1 MQIKNILFTAIL
13 GLSATSC
20 NLLGPVSDI
29 EPDYVLTDENVITNA
44 QSAEYLLNGIYTTY
58 RTREFSASRTA
69 MLLMSGT
76 LKDSDVDGSAS
87 FARNEVR
94 IETITVQQYYTS
106 LYFIINQANSLISGL
121 ANTNPQGLSAER
133 KAEILGEAYFHKA
146 FAETMLLRSFGE
158 FWDVKSKYGIILY
171 NEPVRKNESQ
181 KSRSSVNDTYT
192 QILADLEQAAKA
204 PGYEGKAYRISKL
217 AVKALKARVMLYM
230 NNYPEASRLAQEVI
244 NEAQQSGIS
253 LESNYLDIFAQGFSS
268 KELFF
273 APYAS
278 YPLEIVEANITDQI
292 SRGIGET
299 VTRIADELNGQANDG
314 KPETGEG
321 YDSRY
326 AQTFENSGGQ
336 IKINKYVCNSVETG
350 DNNTIYFMRL
360 AEMYLIKAEAD
371 ARRNQPKEARAAL
384 KFITDRAGYD
394 ENYVNTIADKDL
406 LLAIFRHKYME
417 LFAENNEEWYDMVRY
432 SVLDKTDFVSLKY
445 ATSMRNLVLPIPAQ
459 AISGNNK
466 LEQNPTYQN

>member
-76 LKDSDVDGSAS
+76 LKDSDVDGSAN

-94 IETITVQQYYTS
+94 IENITVQQYYTS

-326 AQTFENSGGQ
+326 AQTFESTEGQ
-336 IKINKYVCNSVETG
+336 VKIKKYVCNSVETG

-371 ARRNQPKEARAAL
+371 ARRNQLKEARAAL

-394 ENYVNTIADKDL
+394 ENYANTIADKDL

>member
-76 LKDSDVDGSAS
+76 LKDSDVDGSAN

-94 IETITVQQYYTS
+94 IENITVQHYYTS

-121 ANTNPQGLSAER
+121 TNTNPQGLSAER

-217 AVKALKARVMLYM
+217 TVKALKARVMLYM

-244 NEAQQSGIS
+244 GEAQQSGIS

-314 KPETGEG
+314 NPETGEG

>member
-217 AVKALKARVMLYM
+217 AVKALKTRVMLYM

-244 NEAQQSGIS
+244 DEAQQSGIS
-253 LESNYLDIFAQGFSS
+253 LENNYLDIFAQGFSS
-268 KELFF
+268 KELLF
-273 APYAS
+273 APYVS
-278 YPLEIVEANITDQI
+278 YPLEIVDANITDQM

-314 KPETGEG
+314 NPDTGEG

>member
-94 IETITVQQYYTS
+94 IENITVQHYYTS

-121 ANTNPQGLSAER
+121 GNTNPQGLSAER

-326 AQTFENSGGQ
+326 AQTFENTDGQ
-336 IKINKYVCNSVETG
+336 VKIKKYVCNSVETG

>member
-76 LKDSDVDGSAS
+76 LKDSDVDGSAN

-94 IETITVQQYYTS
+94 IENITVQHYYTS

-121 ANTNPQGLSAER
+121 TNTNPQGLSAER

-217 AVKALKARVMLYM
+217 TVKALKARVMLYM

-244 NEAQQSGIS
+244 GEAQQSGIS

-268 KELFF
+268 KELLF

-314 KPETGEG
+314 NPETGEG

-394 ENYVNTIADKDL
+394 ENYVNTIADKDF

>member
-94 IETITVQQYYTS
+94 IENITVQQYYTS

-121 ANTNPQGLSAER
+121 GNTNPQGLSAER

>member
-217 AVKALKARVMLYM
+217 AVKALKVRVMLYM

>member
-1 MQIKNILFTAIL
+1 MQMKTILLATIL
-13 GLSATSC
+13 GLSAASC

-29 EPDYVLTDENVITNA
+29 EPNYVLTDENVISNA

-58 RTREFSASRTA
+58 RSREFSAGRTA

-76 LKDSDVDGSAS
+76 LKDSDVDGSRS
-87 FARNEVR
+87 FTRNEVR
-94 IETITVQQYYTS
+94 IENVTIQNYYTS
-106 LYFIINQANSLISGL
+106 LYFIINQSNSLISGL
-121 ANTNPQGLSAER
+121 TNTNPQGLSAGR

-146 FAETMLLRSFGE
+146 FAETILLRSFGE
-158 FWDVKSKYGIILY
+158 FWNMKSKYGIVLY
-171 NEPVRKNESQ
+171 DEPVRKNEDY
-181 KSRSSVNDTYT
+181 KARSNVNDTYA
-192 QILADLEQAAKA
+192 QILKDIEQAGKA
-204 PGYEGKAYRISKL
+204 PAYTGKAYRVNKL
-217 AVKALKARVMLYM
+217 TVKALKARVMLYM

-244 NEAQQSGIS
+244 GEAQQTGIS

-278 YPLEIVEANITDQI
+278 YPLEVVEANITDQI

-299 VTRIADELNGQANDG
+299 VTRIADELNGQPNDG
-314 KPETGEG
+314 NSETGEG

-336 IKINKYVCNSVETG
+336 IKIKKYVRNSVETG

-384 KFITDRAGYD
+384 KAITDRAGYD
-394 ENYVNTIADKDL
+394 NDYVNTIADKDL

-432 SVLDKTDFVSLKY
+432 SVLDKTDFVGLKY
-445 ATSMRNLVLPIPAQ
+445 ATSMRNLVLPIPSQ

>member
-1 MQIKNILFTAIL
+1 M
-13 GLSATSC
+13 
-20 NLLGPVSDI
+20 
-29 EPDYVLTDENVITNA
+29 
-44 QSAEYLLNGIYTTY
+44 
-58 RTREFSASRTA
+58 
-69 MLLMSGT
+69 
-76 LKDSDVDGSAS
+76 
-87 FARNEVR
+87 
-94 IETITVQQYYTS
+94 
-106 LYFIINQANSLISGL
+106 
-121 ANTNPQGLSAER
+121 
-133 KAEILGEAYFHKA
+133 
-146 FAETMLLRSFGE
+146 
-158 FWDVKSKYGIILY
+158 
-171 NEPVRKNESQ
+171 RKNESQ

-217 AVKALKARVMLYM
+217 AVKALKTRVMLYM

-371 ARRNQPKEARAAL
+371 ARRNQPKEARTAPPSGVPNVRCASAA
-384 KFITDRAGYD
+384 
-394 ENYVNTIADKDL
+394 
-406 LLAIFRHKYME
+406 
-417 LFAENNEEWYDMVRY
+417 
-432 SVLDKTDFVSLKY
+432 
-445 ATSMRNLVLPIPAQ
+445 Q
-459 AISGNNK
+459 
-466 LEQNPTYQN
+466 

>member
-13 GLSATSC
+13 GLSAASC

-29 EPDYVLTDENVITNA
+29 EPNYVLTDGNVISNA

-58 RTREFSASRTA
+58 RSREFSASRTA

-204 PGYEGKAYRISKL
+204 PRYEGKAYRISKL
-217 AVKALKARVMLYM
+217 AVKALKTRVMLYM

>member
-94 IETITVQQYYTS
+94 IETITVQHYYTS

-121 ANTNPQGLSAER
+121 TNTNPQGLSAER

-217 AVKALKARVMLYM
+217 TVKALKARVMLYM

-244 NEAQQSGIS
+244 GEAQQSGIS

-314 KPETGEG
+314 NPETGEG

>member
-13 GLSATSC
+13 GLSAASC

-29 EPDYVLTDENVITNA
+29 EPNYVLTDGNVISNA

-58 RTREFSASRTA
+58 RSREFSASRTA

-217 AVKALKARVMLYM
+217 AVKALKTRVMLYM

-268 KELFF
+268 KELLF

>member
-13 GLSATSC
+13 GLSAASC

>member
-94 IETITVQQYYTS
+94 IENITVQQYYTS

-244 NEAQQSGIS
+244 GEAQQSGIS

>member
-13 GLSATSC
+13 GLSAASC

-58 RTREFSASRTA
+58 RTREFSAIRTA

-94 IETITVQQYYTS
+94 IENITVQNYYTS

-121 ANTNPQGLSAER
+121 TNTNPQGLSAER

-192 QILADLEQAAKA
+192 QILADIEQAAKA

-230 NNYPEASRLAQEVI
+230 NNYTEASRLAQEVI
-244 NEAQQSGIS
+244 GEAQQSGIS
-253 LESNYLDIFAQGFSS
+253 LESNYLDIFSQGFSS

-278 YPLEIVEANITDQI
+278 YPLEVVEANITDQI

-314 KPETGEG
+314 NLETGKG

-371 ARRNQPKEARAAL
+371 ARRSQPKEARAAL

>member
-13 GLSATSC
+13 GLSAASC

-76 LKDSDVDGSAS
+76 LKDSDVDGSAN

-94 IETITVQQYYTS
+94 IENITVQHYYTS

-121 ANTNPQGLSAER
+121 TNTNPQGLSAER

-217 AVKALKARVMLYM
+217 AVKALKTRVMLYM

-244 NEAQQSGIS
+244 GEAQQSGIS

-314 KPETGEG
+314 NPETGEG

>member
-76 LKDSDVDGSAS
+76 LKDSDVDGSAN

-94 IETITVQQYYTS
+94 IENITVQHYYTS

-121 ANTNPQGLSAER
+121 TNTNPQGLSAER

-192 QILADLEQAAKA
+192 QILADLEQAEKA

-217 AVKALKARVMLYM
+217 TVKALKARVMLYM

-244 NEAQQSGIS
+244 GEAQQSGIS

-314 KPETGEG
+314 NPETGEG

>member
-217 AVKALKARVMLYM
+217 AVKALKTRVMLYM

-394 ENYVNTIADKDL
+394 EDYVNTIANKDL
-406 LLAIFRHKYME
+406 LLSIFRHKYME

>member
-94 IETITVQQYYTS
+94 IENITVQQYYTS

-121 ANTNPQGLSAER
+121 GNTNPQGLSAER

-244 NEAQQSGIS
+244 GEAQQSGIS

>member
-94 IETITVQQYYTS
+94 IENITVQQYYTS

>member
-217 AVKALKARVMLYM
+217 AVKALKVRVMLYM

-268 KELFF
+268 KELLF

>member
-13 GLSATSC
+13 GLSAASC

-29 EPDYVLTDENVITNA
+29 EPNYVLTDGNVISNA

-58 RTREFSASRTA
+58 RSREFSASRTA

-121 ANTNPQGLSAER
+121 ANTNPQGLSTER

-217 AVKALKARVMLYM
+217 AVKALKTRVMLYM

-268 KELFF
+268 KELLF